1 MKNTKNKA
9 VGNPR
14 FRFEKIL
21 TGCVIVVFFV
31 GASSAHGQFI
41 GRVGGSVGN
50 GFNNKRI
57 EDISGGDFKIKDNNL
72 AWKIFAATNWKFLGL
87 EGGYRHFGEIEQ
99 EYGTGRGTSKSRGG
113 DLFAT
118 GTFNLAI
125 VEIFGKA
132 GAFFGRTKTEFY
144 DTGGSRI
151 INEKD
156 RQTVF
161 AWGIGAALNFG
172 ALHIRA
178 EYENMHIK
186 PGNLAM
192 LSLGVGV
199 NLNNKKE

>member
-1 MKNTKNKA
+1 MKNSKTTTICQARIRFSKA
-9 VGNPR
+9 
-14 FRFEKIL
+14 L
-21 TGCVIVVFFV
+21 ACCVIVLFIV
-31 GASSAHGQFI
+31 GSNQAFGQFI
-41 GRVGGSVGN
+41 GRVGASVGN

-57 EDISGGDFKIKDNNL
+57 EDVSGGDFKIKDNNL
-72 AWKIFAATNWKFLGL
+72 AWKILAATNWKFLGL

-99 EYGTGRGTSKSRGG
+99 DYSMGRGSSKSRGG
-113 DLFAT
+113 DIFAT
-118 GTFNLAI
+118 GTFKLAM

-132 GAFFGRTKTEFY
+132 GAFFSRTKTEFY

-161 AWGIGAALNFG
+161 AWGVGAALNFG

-178 EYENMHIK
+178 EYENMHIS

-192 LSLGVGV
+192 LSLGAGI
-199 NLNNKKE
+199 NLNREK